1 MRLTRIRLHPFGHFV
16 DQTWDLDRPVV
27 VVCGPNE
34 QGKTTL
40 RQAIVQVLFTPTKIT
55 KTKVAETVGPWF
67 PLPAGDYAEVTL
79 TFEHAGT
86 IWTLAKRWGVGQES
100 RLSNGTNL
108 IADPATVQAR
118 LGEILEHGEATF
130 RHVLF
135 TGQAELEQTL
145 AAIKR
150 NADQLRDVRDLLH
163 AAAGA
168 AADVDEQ
175 HLRRLLEERIDKAFS
190 RWDDRRGRP
199 ERQGGQEK
207 VGGERWKR
215 AVGEIL
221 AAWYAWQD
229 LEAERHEVLA
239 IESEMD
245 RLGLDLSQIEDRIRD
260 RDAFVN
266 RFGGLRSG
274 LSERGELEERIKRLT
289 QDVATL
295 QAVFHGWPV
304 AQAGIDAWSRARP
317 DLIGQLTDLRQEL
330 GIARTRLAG
339 MATIQAFERVEQAR
353 KTLADALAEAAKE
366 PPLSE
371 PMLCEIQRLER
382 SISDAENR
390 LAAKTLAW
398 RLDAELECTAVVVP
412 GERPPETVRVDRHGS
427 TGTAQGRVS
436 VSAGGVRLTVVSGE
450 DEVEDLLRSLTE
462 HRCQLAQTLA
472 SCSVP
477 SPEAARLVVARHRDD
492 QMAAANARQVYEG
505 LLLGKSFEQWQEEVR
520 VISALPLTRAI
531 AAIEQEIDRQQE
543 RLSAGEA
550 EAKKH
555 VDALAEWAG
564 RYADHASVGRRLLA
578 EQAAVA
584 QAEDRLRAVP
594 SLPDG
599 FETADALLSALD
611 RAQAEQTT
619 ARDMLTDRRT
629 AFERLL
635 AQHADRRGED
645 LAERAEIA
653 RRTFERV
660 RAQGR
665 SYLRIREVLDR
676 IVAGGDNAPLVSFH
690 AQVAD
695 RFSRIT
701 GRVADIIFDGPFPTH
716 VNRGD
721 VSLPPERLSHGG
733 AGALA
738 LALRLA
744 MAEAY
749 LEGGTGFIM
758 LDDPLVHLDADRMAV
773 AVGLLREFSARWQVI
788 FFTCHD
794 HHAARLTSPDRISV
808 VSARSESQTGQP

>member
-27 VVCGPNE
+27 VVVGPNE
-34 QGKTTL
+34 KGKTTL
-40 RQAIVQVLFTPTKIT
+40 RQAIVQVLFTSTRIT
-55 KTKVAETVGPWF
+55 NTKVAETVGPWF
-67 PLPAGDYAEVTL
+67 PLPAGDHAEVTL
-79 TFEHAGT
+79 TFEHSGT

-100 RLSNGTNL
+100 RLSDGTNL

-118 LGEILEHGEATF
+118 LGEMLEHGEATF

-175 HLRRLLEERIDKAFS
+175 RLRRLLEERIDKAFS
-190 RWDDRRGRP
+190 RWDDGRGRP

-207 VGGERWKR
+207 VGDERWKR

-229 LEAERHEVLA
+229 LEAERREVLA

-245 RLGLDLSQIEDRIRD
+245 RVGLDLSQIEERIRD
-260 RDAFVN
+260 RDTFVS

-295 QAVFHGWPV
+295 QAAFTGWPV
-304 AQAGIDAWSRARP
+304 AEAGIDAWSRARS
-317 DLIGQLTDLRQEL
+317 DLVGQLTALRQEL
-330 GIARTRLAG
+330 GSARTRQAG
-339 MATIQAFERVEQAR
+339 IATMQAFERVEQAR
-353 KTLADALAEAAKE
+353 KTMTDALAEAAKE
-366 PPLSE
+366 APVSE
-371 PMLCEIQRLER
+371 PMLREIQRLER
-382 SISDAENR
+382 SIGDAENR

-398 RLDAELECTAVVVP
+398 RLEAESECAAVVAP
-412 GERPPETVRVDRHGS
+412 GECPPETVRVDRHGS

-436 VSAGGVRLTVVSGE
+436 ISVGGVRLTVASGE
-450 DEVEDLLRSLTE
+450 DDVEDLFRSLVE
-462 HRCQLAQTLA
+462 QRRQLAETLA
-472 SCSVP
+472 SCAVP
-477 SPEAARLVVARHRDD
+477 TPEAARLVVAKHRDH
-492 QMAAANARQVYEG
+492 QMAAANARQVYDG
-505 LLLGKSFEQWQEEVR
+505 LLLGKSYEQWQEEVQA
-520 VISALPLTRAI
+520 IATLPLTRAI
-531 AAIEQEIDRQQE
+531 EVIEQEIDRQQQ
-543 RLSAGEA
+543 RLNAGEA
-550 EAKKH
+550 EAKQH
-555 VDALAEWAG
+555 ADALAGWAG

-594 SLPDG
+594 GLPEG
-599 FETADALLSALD
+599 FETADALLAALD

-629 AFERLL
+629 ALERLL

-676 IVAGGDNAPLVSFH
+676 IVAGGDDTPLVSFH

-701 GRVADIIFDGPFPTH
+701 GRVAGLVFDGPFPTH

-773 AVGLLREFSARWQVI
+773 AAELLREFSARWQVI
-788 FFTCHD
+788 FFTCHE
-794 HHAARLTSPDRISV
+794 HHAARLTTPEEIPAVAGRP
-808 VSARSESQTGQP
+808 ESQTDQS